1 MTSNYSFFGGMTLG
15 KTIDH
20 YHSLISEAWTLTKSK
35 RELVLFGVFAS
46 LLSIG
51 ITLRGVIN
59 ASLSLRPV
67 SSIQETIAYLA
78 SQEFGM
84 FKPVLNWLEA
94 GGSERFIL
102 LALLLLVTI
111 TTGLFVGGMG
121 IQSLIYG
128 ISATGTKRPTLYA
141 LFERVE
147 WITSFHLVVIHVAR
161 RVLTALVVGIGIL
174 GISFFLEAIPS
185 SDILLFI
192 AFFGL
197 TLPFVFAFQTI
208 AMIASFHT
216 VKHRLGVIRAVA
228 EGMQVFSAN
237 WIVLL
242 EYAVFLFI
250 VNAIFFL
257 LSFGT
262 YVIGLSF
269 VAILSTL
276 ISGIS
281 PILASLFAGFFTI
294 LGIFSLLVI
303 LGLVT
308 VFNYSTWSLLL
319 KRIENGWVAS
329 AAHLVLRTIYRS

>member
-1 MTSNYSFFGGMTLG
+1 MTLG

-20 YHSLISEAWTLTKSK
+20 YHSLVSEAWSLTTSK
-35 RELVLFGVFAS
+35 RELLVFGVFAS
-46 LLSIG
+46 ILSMG
-51 ITLRGVIN
+51 VTLRAVLN

-67 SSIQETIAYLA
+67 SSIQETITYLA

-84 FKPVLNWLEA
+84 FKPILTWLEA

-102 LALLLLVTI
+102 LALLLLVVI

-128 ISATGTKRPTLYA
+128 VGASGTKRPTLYE
-141 LFERVE
+141 LVERVE
-147 WITSFHLVVIHVAR
+147 WITSFHLVVIHLIR

-174 GISFFLEAIPS
+174 GISFFLEVIPS
-185 SDILLFI
+185 SDILLFV

-216 VKHRLGVIRAVA
+216 VKQRQGVLRAFVEGTRL
-228 EGMQVFSAN
+228 FLAN
-237 WIVLL
+237 WIVFL
-242 EYAVFLFI
+242 EYAVFLFV
-250 VNAIFFL
+250 VNALFFL
-257 LSFGT
+257 LSFGS

-269 VAILSTL
+269 VALLSTL
-276 ISGIS
+276 LSGVS
-281 PILASLFAGFFTI
+281 PIIASLFAGFFML
-294 LGIFSLLVI
+294 LGILVFLLL

-308 VFNYSTWSLLL
+308 LFNYATWHLLL
-319 KRIENGWVAS
+319 RRIEGGPIATAV
-329 AAHLVLRTIYRS
+329 HVVLRTLGRS

>member
-20 YHSLISEAWTLTKSK
+20 YHSLVTEAISGTLKK
-35 RELVLFGVFAS
+35 RELIFFGVLAS
-46 LLSIG
+46 ILSMG
-51 ITLRGVIN
+51 ITLRGVLN

-67 SSIQETIAYLA
+67 SSIQDTVTYLL

-102 LALLLLVTI
+102 LALLILVVLVT
-111 TTGLFVGGMG
+111 GMFVGGMG

-128 ISATGTKRPTLYA
+128 VQTTGTKRPTLYE

-147 WITSFHLVVIHVAR
+147 WITSFHLVVIHLAKR
-161 RVLTALVVGIGIL
+161 LLTALIVGIGIL
-174 GISFFLEAIPS
+174 GISFFLEAIPA
-185 SDILLFI
+185 SDILLFV

-216 VKHRLGVIRAVA
+216 VKQKQGVLRAIRD
-228 EGMQVFSAN
+228 GTQVFFAN

-242 EYAVFLFI
+242 EYAVFLFV
-250 VNAIFFL
+250 VNALVFL
-257 LSFGT
+257 LCAGA
-262 YVIGLSF
+262 YIIALSF
-269 VAILSTL
+269 VALLTIALGGIPFLATL
-276 ISGIS
+276 IAT
-281 PILASLFAGFFTI
+281 LLTGF
-294 LGIFSLLVI
+294 GIFLLLVI
-303 LGLVT
+303 LGTLT
-308 VFNYSTWSLLL
+308 LFNYTTWHLLL
-319 KRIENGWVAS
+319 KRIEGGPVHTVV
-329 AAHLVLRTIYRS
+329 HLVLRTLGRS